1 MPFFQPVSSANL
13 GREKGRVRRGRPAV
27 PRLTCFRVQT
37 EVLRPPAEP
46 DAWSRWKLYFLAG
59 YDRRSLVAL
68 ALLIV
73 VGAAVGYR
81 WSDLLDVNGRMD
93 WLLAGTW
100 VFMAALLTWDVSA
113 RRDAV
118 MLAVGFVGGG
128 VIEWPAWPIATLA
141 IERLSRLLDRA
152 IDEPFA
158 SRGGARKR
166 WFGVAYLLAVPSFV
180 VWMSV
185 FARHTFGI
193 FATQAVIALM
203 VAITLLC
210 SNPRRDV
217 TIFVAG
223 SFLGIFLE
231 YWGTSRECWT
241 YYTHEVPPLVAI
253 VAHGFA
259 AVAFARGADW
269 VNRSIDAVVM
279 RSPAG
284 QVAGDF

>member
-1 MPFFQPVSSANL
+1 
-13 GREKGRVRRGRPAV
+13 
-27 PRLTCFRVQT
+27 VQT

-128 VIEWPAWPIATLA
+128 VIEWWGTNTQLWSYFTAERPPLWILPAWPIATLA